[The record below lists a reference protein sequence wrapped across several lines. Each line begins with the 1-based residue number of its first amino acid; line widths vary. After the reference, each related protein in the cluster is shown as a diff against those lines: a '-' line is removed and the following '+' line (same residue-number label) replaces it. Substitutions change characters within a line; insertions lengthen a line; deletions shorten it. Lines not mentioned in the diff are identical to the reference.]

1 MSAKIASV
9 VGYPSKH
16 SETGEALV
24 FDMDYY
30 LSTHMP
36 MIERLWG
43 PYGLESWSINTFPAT
58 CPLTGNTPP
67 YLVQT
72 TCYFDTVENLK
83 TAFEKGASESQPDV
97 AKFSN
102 VFPVIWIGEK
112 GKSGKL

>member
-1 MSAKIASV
+1 MSANIAAV

-16 SETGEALV
+16 PETGEALT
-24 FDMDYY
+24 FNMDYY

-36 MIERLWG
+36 MIKRAWG
-43 PYGLESWSINTFPAT
+43 PYGLASWSIITFPPT

-83 TAFEKGASESQPDV
+83 KAFEKGADETGPDV
-97 AKFSN
+97 ANFSN
-102 VFPVIWIGEK
+102 VFPHIWIGEK
-112 GKSGKL
+112 GKSGTL